1 MTGYRTLA
9 DIVRDALREEGPD
22 DPDAIADY
30 IRGAY
35 LIRTAAQLQLLPI
48 GAIVLD
54 SDANTIVHLDD
65 GWAHMSGPEDD
76 DYRIPVED
84 LDMYVPAM
92 LMPFD
97 WSGQMPATVVDV
109 AVPNSVIP

>member
-1 MTGYRTLA
+1 MTTRTLA
-9 DIVRDALREEGPD
+9 DILRDALREEGN

-35 LIRTAAQLQLLPI
+35 LIRTAAQLQRLPI
-48 GAIVLD
+48 GACVLD
-54 SDANTIVHLDD
+54 SDANTIVYLDD
-65 GWAHMSGPEDD
+65 GWAHMSGPEGD

-84 LDMYVPAM
+84 LDLYVPAM

-97 WSGQMPATVVDV
+97 WSNQRPATVVDV
-109 AVPNSVIP
+109 PVPNSVTR